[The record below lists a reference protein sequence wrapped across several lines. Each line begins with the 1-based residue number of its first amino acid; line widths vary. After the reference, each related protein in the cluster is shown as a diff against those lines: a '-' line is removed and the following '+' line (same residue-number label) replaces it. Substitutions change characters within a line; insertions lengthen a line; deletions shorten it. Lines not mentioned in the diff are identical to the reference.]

1 MTPEQLKASILQY
14 AMEGKLV
21 SQDPN
26 DESASELLKRIST
39 EKSELVKEGKIKKSK
54 NLPEITEDEK
64 PFDIPNSWEWVRL
77 VEVTLFGNFKSVSGQ
92 EIPNKSWVLN
102 MDDMNKNG
110 GGFNKITIKQ
120 KNDNYKSNKY
130 KFSKNDVLYGKLRP
144 YLMKV
149 EVAKGSGYTT
159 TEVFPIKVV
168 DQRTLIPKYLRYC
181 MLSPSFVSKVN
192 ESSYGVKMP
201 RVGTKFLAKMFI
213 PLPPF
218 AEQKRIVERLDQIIP
233 LVDKYAEAY
242 NRLQEIDK
250 GIGDRLKKSLL
261 QHAMEGKLVDQDPN
275 DEPASELLKRISTE
289 KSELVKEG
297 KIKKSKKLPEISKD
311 EKPFDIPDSW
321 EWVRI
326 SDISNLCSA
335 KRVHKADWKQSG
347 VPFYRAREIVQLA
360 KFDFVNNELYIS
372 DQLYKE
378 YSLYGLPKAGDLMIT
393 AVGTLGQVYIVKNSD
408 RFYYK
413 DASVICLQNIGNL
426 DSRFLKYVIDSEMFK
441 SQVKS
446 NSNGTT
452 VSTLTMSRMNEY
464 IIPLPPLNEQR
475 RIVAKLSKL
484 FKQVDILQRDLE
496 ANSK

>member
-26 DESASELLKRIST
+26 DESASELLKRISK

-168 DQRTLIPKYLRYC
+168 DQQTLIPKYLRYC

-261 QHAMEGKLVDQDPN
+261 QYAMEGKLVDQDPN

-321 EWVRI
+321 EWVRLGELLKPESKVKPTKNFTYVDIASLDNKVQKII
-326 SDISNLCSA
+326 SPKYVDVSKDKIPVRATQLINRNDILYSLVRPYLKNVA
-335 KRVHKADWKQSG
+335 I
-347 VPFYRAREIVQLA
+347 VPK
-360 KFDFVNNELYIS
+360 KFDGAIATSGFCVLKP
-372 DQLYKE
+372 LKE
-378 YSLYGLPKAGDLMIT
+378 SLTQYLFWALLSPYTTDEMHARMKGLNSPSIKKGDL
-393 AVGTLGQVYIVKNSD
+393 
-408 RFYYK
+408 
-413 DASVICLQNIGNL
+413 IGWP
-426 DSRFLKYVIDSEMFK
+426 
-441 SQVKS
+441 
-446 NSNGTT
+446 
-452 VSTLTMSRMNEY
+452 
-464 IIPLPPLNEQR
+464 IPLPPLAEQK
-475 RIVAKLSKL
+475 RIVTKLSKL
-484 FKQVDILQRDLE
+484 FKQVDILQKDLE
-496 ANSK
+496 AKSK